1 MHAHVLIFDLY
12 IRVWNAV
19 FYRMVREVQELSE
32 SVESLRLK
40 LSEAESSLHR
50 LAQTRARLDH
60 DIGVKTN
67 SVYIDR
73 DKCLS
78 IRKSFPL
85 SQPHLVDFTL
95 Y

>member
-1 MHAHVLIFDLY
+1 MIKALSYSASSDMHSFP
-12 IRVWNAV
+12 
-19 FYRMVREVQELSE
+19 RMVREVQELSE
-32 SVESLRLK
+32 SVESLRHK
-40 LSEAESSLHR
+40 LSEAENSLHR

-60 DIGVKTN
+60 DLGVKTN